1 MRGVYLVLALLLEA
15 PRQGLLVNFRDYRRE
30 ILAIILIIL
39 FFLGSDIYLLL
50 LLDLICLAPRILY
63 VWKIFRLLMNVG
75 RFRER
80 SHSVLI
86 LSSTTLSPAIP
97 VIEEILQAVTL
108 LKLPVRRG
116 PLGFPFHHLHALSLC
131 LFLAMLAI
139 FSRFD
144 MF

>member
-1 MRGVYLVLALLLEA
+1 MRGVYLVMALLLEA

-30 ILAIILIIL
+30 ILAFILVII

-80 SHSVLI
+80 SHSVKMLC
-86 LSSTTLSPAIP
+86 STTLSPTVP

-108 LKLPVRRG
+108 LKLPVSRG
-116 PLGFPFHHLHALSLC
+116 PLGIPCHHFHVLSLC

-139 FSRFD
+139 FCRFN